1 MGKWRNRRF
10 FRQRRSPRPPP
21 PVFYDLQAP
30 LPDFRQDGVPLWEK
44 KFCTLIGLVPWQKIV
59 DTKNL
64 MSCHTNVLNWNDSA
78 AEEAFQNAKRLYWA
92 KINSL
97 PCDISFPDS
106 DTYIDKIDW
115 NPYLDPELMKDIN
128 RAYFCPPDEEESNDV
143 GYKRRKV
150 SANIENSQECDS
162 TEHDKASE
170 NEVLGWN
177 QCEPSKHKNSP
188 SNSEKNANNPW
199 EHSVTHE
206 NRGSTDN
213 GWEGGC
219 AKIWGWNQVSGH
231 SDHLKDRDCRYN
243 PWQNDNKGWGKAWDD
258 NKEWGKAWDGNKGW
272 GKAWDGN
279 KGWGQAWDNSWNRK
293 QSNNSSNNERPWE
306 CKSNPHNRAPT
317 GRGWRNCEGNSTG
330 WKQQRNIDN
339 VSGDLQFRRQCG
351 DWTARNQSFQNRGSY
366 HQPTVGS
373 RFQRDSHQTDHSWRR
388 ENSKKRISFACE

>member
-10 FRQRRSPRPPP
+10 FRRQRSPRPPP

-30 LPDFRQDGVPLWEK
+30 LPDFQQDGVPLWEK

-92 KINSL
+92 KINS
-97 PCDISFPDS
+97 I
-106 DTYIDKIDW
+106 
-115 NPYLDPELMKDIN
+115 PY
-128 RAYFCPPDEEESNDV
+128 EEESNDV

-150 SANIENSQECDS
+150 SANVENSQECDS
-162 TEHDKASE
+162 TELDKASE

-177 QCEPSKHKNSP
+177 QCEPGKHKNSP

-213 GWEGGC
+213 GWEGGR

-231 SDHLKDRDCRYN
+231 SDRLKDQDCRYN

-258 NKEWGKAWDGNKGW
+258 NKEWGKAWDGNKGC
-272 GKAWDGN
+272 GK
-279 KGWGQAWDNSWNRK
+279 AWDNSWNRK
-293 QSNNSSNNERPWE
+293 QSNNSSNIERPWE

-317 GRGWRNCEGNSTG
+317 GRGWRNCEGNSPG

-366 HQPTVGS
+366 HQSTLGS
-373 RFQRDSHQTDHSWRR
+373 RFQRDSHQTDHNWRR
-388 ENSKKRISFACE
+388 ENSKKRTSFACE